1 MWKTLSR
8 TLGAT
13 LLCAAAATA
22 TSAQAQQPVTLKLG
36 WATSDSPTDPLAIG
50 AHAFKKQVEKLSNGG
65 IQVQLYPNRQIGDE
79 KQLVEGLRFGTVD
92 AAVVTNAVT
101 AQADSAF
108 QVLDLPFVFENDK
121 QVQKVLD
128 GPVGEELGK
137 RLAAKNIVLL
147 GYFDGGFRSMINNKR
162 PLQTPADMN
171 GIKLR
176 VMQNPQYIDMVNSL
190 GGSAV
195 PMAFGETVTAIQQG
209 TIDGLE
215 LPVALI
221 EPLKINE
228 FTKYLS
234 LTNHTYTCYELMVGK
249 RAMDKLS
256 KDQQALLHKAA
267 KEAVQE
273 QRLAMA
279 EATPKAL
286 ASLEKT
292 GMKVNPIG
300 DVAAFRKAVA
310 PVYEKTR
317 AAGHGKL
324 LDAIL
329 ASTGGAK

>member
-8 TLGAT
+8 ALGAT
-13 LLCAAAATA
+13 LLCAAVAAA
-22 TSAQAQQPVTLKLG
+22 HAQQPVTTLKLG
-36 WATSDSPTDPLAIG
+36 WATSDSATDPLAIG
-50 AHAFKKQVEKLSNGG
+50 AHAFKKHVEQMSNNA

-101 AQADSAF
+101 AQADGAF

-128 GPVGEELGK
+128 GAVGEELGK

-162 PLQTPADMN
+162 PVDKPSDMN

-176 VMQNPQYIDMVNSL
+176 VMQNPQYIEMVNSL

-215 LPVALI
+215 LPIALI
-221 EPLKINE
+221 EPLKVNE

-249 RAMDKLS
+249 RVMDKLP
-256 KDQQALLHKAA
+256 KDQQALVMKAA
-267 KEAVQE
+267 KAAVDD
-273 QRLAMA
+273 QRKAMA

-286 ASLEKT
+286 ASLEKA

-300 DVAAFRKAVA
+300 DMAAFRKAVA
-310 PVYEKTR
+310 PVYEKVR
-317 AAGHGKL
+317 SAGHGKL
-324 LDAIL
+324 LDAVL
-329 ASTGGAK
+329 ASNAPAK

>member
-8 TLGAT
+8 ALGAT
-13 LLCAAAATA
+13 LLCAAAAA
-22 TSAQAQQPVTLKLG
+22 AQAQQPVTTLKLG
-36 WATSDSPTDPLAIG
+36 WATSDSATDPLAIG
-50 AHAFKKQVEKLSNGG
+50 AHAFKKHVEQMSNNA

-101 AQADSAF
+101 AQADGAF

-128 GPVGEELGK
+128 GAVGEELGK

-162 PLQTPADMN
+162 PVDKPSDMS

-176 VMQNPQYIDMVNSL
+176 VMQNPQYIEMVNAL

-215 LPVALI
+215 LPIALI
-221 EPLKINE
+221 EPLKVNE

-249 RAMDKLS
+249 RVMDKLP
-256 KDQQALLHKAA
+256 KDQQALVMKAA
-267 KEAVQE
+267 KAAVDD
-273 QRLAMA
+273 QRKAMA

-286 ASLEKT
+286 ASLEKA

-300 DVAAFRKAVA
+300 DMAAFRKAVA
-310 PVYEKTR
+310 PVYEKVR
-317 AAGHGKL
+317 SAGHGKL
-324 LDAIL
+324 LDAVL
-329 ASTGGAK
+329 ASNAPAK

>member
-8 TLGAT
+8 ALGAT
-13 LLCAAAATA
+13 LLCAAAAA
-22 TSAQAQQPVTLKLG
+22 AQAQQPVTTLKLG
-36 WATSDSPTDPLAIG
+36 WATSDSATDPLAIG
-50 AHAFKKQVEKLSNGG
+50 AHAFKKHVEQMSNNA

-101 AQADSAF
+101 AQADGAF

-128 GPVGEELGK
+128 GAVGEEL
-137 RLAAKNIVLL
+137 
-147 GYFDGGFRSMINNKR
+147 
-162 PLQTPADMN
+162 
-171 GIKLR
+171 
-176 VMQNPQYIDMVNSL
+176 
-190 GGSAV
+190 
-195 PMAFGETVTAIQQG
+195 
-209 TIDGLE
+209 
-215 LPVALI
+215 
-221 EPLKINE
+221 
-228 FTKYLS
+228 
-234 LTNHTYTCYELMVGK
+234 GK

-256 KDQQALLHKAA
+256 KEQQALLHKAA

-273 QRLAMA
+273 QRQAMA
-279 EATPKAL
+279 DATPKAL
-286 ASLEKT
+286 ASLEKS
-292 GMKVNPIG
+292 GMKVNSIG

>member
-8 TLGAT
+8 ALGAT
-13 LLCAAAATA
+13 LLCAAALG
-22 TSAQAQQPVTLKLG
+22 AQAQQPVTIKLG
-36 WATSDSPTDPLAIG
+36 WATSDSPTDPLAMG
-50 AHAFKKQVEKLSNGG
+50 AHAFKKHVEKLSNGS

-108 QVLDLPFVFENDK
+108 QVLDLPFVFENEQ

-162 PLQTPADMN
+162 PLQKPADMS

-176 VMQNPQYIDMVNSL
+176 VMQSPQYIDMVNSL

-221 EPLKINE
+221 EPLKVNE

-249 RAMDKLS
+249 RVMDRLS
-256 KDQQALLHKAA
+256 KEQQAAVRQAA
-267 KEAVQE
+267 KD
-273 QRLAMA
+273 AMA
-279 EATPKAL
+279 EQRKAMAEVTPKAL

-292 GMKVNPIG
+292 GMKVNAVSDI
-300 DVAAFRKAVA
+300 AAFRKAVA

-317 AAGHGKL
+317 SAGHGKL
-324 LDAIL
+324 LDSIL
-329 ASTGGAK
+329 AVTTSHTK

>member
-1 MWKTLSR
+1 MWKTLTR
-8 TLGAT
+8 ALGA
-13 LLCAAAATA
+13 LLVCTAALAPAH
-22 TSAQAQQPVTLKLG
+22 AQQPVTLKLG

-50 AHAFKKQVEKLSNGG
+50 AHAFKQHVEKLSNNT

-162 PLQTPADMN
+162 PVDKPADMS

-176 VMQNPQYIDMVNSL
+176 VMQNPQYIEMVNSL

-215 LPVALI
+215 LPIALI
-221 EPLKINE
+221 EPLKVNE

-249 RAMDKLS
+249 RSMDKLS
-256 KDQQALLHKAA
+256 KDQQALLMKAA
-267 KEAVQE
+267 KEAVAE
-273 QRLAMA
+273 QRKAMA
-279 EATPKAL
+279 DATPKAL
-286 ASLEKT
+286 AALEKT

-300 DVAAFRKAVA
+300 DVGAFRKAVA
-310 PVYEKTR
+310 PVYEKAR
-317 AAGHGKL
+317 SAGHGKL

-329 ASTGGAK
+329 ASTK

>member
-8 TLGAT
+8 ALGAT
-13 LLCAAAATA
+13 LLCAAVAAA
-22 TSAQAQQPVTLKLG
+22 HAQQPVTTLKLG
-36 WATSDSPTDPLAIG
+36 WATSDSATDPLAIG
-50 AHAFKKQVEKLSNGG
+50 AHAFKKHVEQMSNNA

-128 GPVGEELGK
+128 GAVGEELGK

-162 PLQTPADMN
+162 PVDKPSDMS

-176 VMQNPQYIDMVNSL
+176 VMQNPQYIEMVNSL

-215 LPVALI
+215 LPIALI
-221 EPLKINE
+221 EPLKVNE

-249 RAMDKLS
+249 RVMDKLG
-256 KDQQALLHKAA
+256 KDQQALVMKAA
-267 KEAVQE
+267 KAAVDE
-273 QRLAMA
+273 QRKAMA

-286 ASLEKT
+286 ASLEKA

-300 DVAAFRKAVA
+300 DMAAFRKAVA
-310 PVYEKTR
+310 PVYEKVR
-317 AAGHGKL
+317 SAGHGKL
-324 LDAIL
+324 LDAVL
-329 ASTGGAK
+329 ASNAPAK